1 MSLLNNKY
9 LFVHINKSGG
19 GTITNNMKNNGETKI
34 TGMHRTLPDM
44 LDIAKTKHSL
54 DINSIFTFTMVRN
67 PFDRMLSMY
76 LYYKKHDSKEFFSG
90 KSHID
95 NEFNNWIEY
104 IYSGEFDRTRKHGGV
119 NVFNHC
125 FCNQLNWLK
134 DYDGKL
140 MDINKILKYEN
151 NEYDHLYADILKLS
165 KYDSSTIVHPTNHAH
180 YSQYYTE
187 KSIELVSKHY
197 QEDLDYFDYNFE
209 YKFDYKFDIKSYS
222 QYKQEEFVLNY
233 FNDKKDGVFI
243 ELGGLDGIRHSN
255 TFLLETKYNWNGL
268 IIEPSPSLYKELKIN
283 RNVCTENILVGDTK
297 QENIEFLY
305 IEDKTKCIG
314 LQGVVENYHPQHLNR
329 AMRELNNK
337 SYEIIK
343 MDMVTLQQLCDK
355 HNISKV
361 DYLSL
366 DVEGSELKVLKGIDF
381 AKLDIKLIGVEIN
394 YKSDEAK
401 IYDIL
406 NKNGY
411 TFLKKCGD
419 YFFTKK

>member
-34 TGMHRTLPDM
+34 TGIHRTLHDM
-44 LDIAKTKHSL
+44 LDIAKTKHNL

-76 LYYKKHDSKEFFSG
+76 LYYKKHNSKEFFSG
-90 KSHID
+90 NSHID
-95 NEFNNWIEY
+95 NDFNNWIEY
-104 IYSGEFDRTRKHGGV
+104 IYSDGFDRTRKHGGV

-134 DYDGKL
+134 DPVGKL
-140 MDINKILKYEN
+140 IEINKILKYEN
-151 NEYDHLYADILKLS
+151 NEYDHLYANILKLS
-165 KYDSSTIVHPTNHAH
+165 KYDSSTMVHPTNHSH
-180 YSQYYTE
+180 YSQYYTK

-209 YKFDYKFDIKSYS
+209 YIHDIKSYS
-222 QYKQEEFVLNY
+222 QYKQEEFVQNY
-233 FNDKKDGVFI
+233 FNNKKDGIFI

-255 TFLLETKYNWNGL
+255 TFLLEKKYNWSGL

-283 RNVCTENILVGDTK
+283 RNVFTENALVGDK
-297 QENIEFLY
+297 KRENVEFLY
-305 IEDKTKCIG
+305 IKDKTKCIG
-314 LQGVVENYHPQHLNR
+314 LQGVVENYNPKHLER

-343 MDMVTLQQLCDK
+343 MDMVPLQQLCDK

-366 DVEGSELKVLKGIDF
+366 DVEGSELNVLEGINF
-381 AKLDIKLIGVEIN
+381 AKLDITLIGVEIN
-394 YKSDEAK
+394 YNDDKDK

-411 TFLKKCGD
+411 TFLKQCGD